1 MHRAIASYTNGGP
14 IPALDDTTVLEQYGS
29 MVERMARRLIS
40 RTGVHSA
47 YDDLWSA
54 GAIGRIEAGRRFD
67 PTRGASFATF
77 AEHRV
82 RGAMLDELRRLD
94 HLPRRLRNRT
104 DELVKTR
111 KKLAGNLGREATVEE
126 VASELGVEVEEASDM
141 AALLEP
147 PLPLESILP
156 TLAGGEAA
164 DAAVLRAEVMRR
176 LTEAVEKL
184 PERLRMVL
192 SLHYIEDLAYREI
205 AGILHVSEPR
215 VCQLHSEALAQL
227 RKLLPDA

>member
-1 MHRAIASYTNGGP
+1 LR
-14 IPALDDTTVLEQYGS
+14 
-29 MVERMARRLIS
+29 
-40 RTGVHSA
+40 SA

-54 GAIGRIEAGRRFD
+54 GAIGLIEAGRRFD
-67 PTRGASFATF
+67 PSRGASFATF

-104 DELVKTR
+104 DDLVKTR

-126 VASELGVEVEEASDM
+126 VANDLGVEVEEASDM

-147 PLPLESILP
+147 PLPLDSILP
-156 TLAGGEAA
+156 TLAGGEAT
-164 DAAVLRAEVMRR
+164 DATVLRAEAVGR
-176 LTEAVEKL
+176 LSEAIEKL
-184 PERLRMVL
+184 PERLRLVL
-192 SLHYIEDLAYREI
+192 SLHYIEDLTYREI
-205 AGILHVSEPR
+205 AGILKVSEPR
-215 VCQLHSEALAQL
+215 VCQLHTEAIGQL

>member
-54 GAIGRIEAGRRFD
+54 GAIGLIEAGRRFD

-126 VASELGVEVEEASDM
+126 VASELGVEVEQASDM

-192 SLHYIEDLAYREI
+192 SLHYIEDLTYREI

>member
-1 MHRAIASYTNGGP
+1 MHRAIASYANGA
-14 IPALDDTTVLEQYGS
+14 PAAVLDDTAVLEQYGV

-40 RTGVHSA
+40 RTGLRSA

-54 GAIGRIEAGRRFD
+54 GAIGLIEAGRRFD
-67 PTRGASFATF
+67 VSRGASFATF

-104 DELVKTR
+104 DDLVKTR
-111 KKLAGNLGREATVEE
+111 KRLAGNLGREATVEE
-126 VASELGVEVEEASDM
+126 VATELGVDVEEASDM

-156 TLAGGEAA
+156 TLAGAEAT
-164 DAAVLRAEVMRR
+164 DATVLRAEAVRR
-176 LTEAVEKL
+176 LTEALEKI
-184 PERLRMVL
+184 PERLRLVL
-192 SLHYIEDLAYREI
+192 SLHYIEDLTYREI
-205 AGILHVSEPR
+205 AGMLKVSEPR

-227 RKLLPDA
+227 RKLLAEK

>member
-54 GAIGRIEAGRRFD
+54 GAIGLIEAGRRFD

>member
-54 GAIGRIEAGRRFD
+54 GAIGLIEAGRRFD

-192 SLHYIEDLAYREI
+192 SLHYIEDLTYREI